1 MKFILPILTSFLIVY
16 LITPPL
22 INFALKNNFVD
33 KPTKRKIHEKPV
45 PLIGGLAMYISF
57 VINFILFVG
66 IDNTKHIAILIGSL
80 LIISI
85 GIIDDFYKTKGLE
98 FGIMP
103 RVIIQVAS
111 AIILYSVGIRFTGFM
126 NPFSNTYCLFPN
138 YLQFILTILWVFGVI
153 TVMNFSDGLD
163 GLAGGF
169 SCISSITLFIVAIY
183 KNQPIPAMISVL
195 LIGTVLGF
203 LKYNFHPAKIFMGDS
218 GATFLGYML
227 AVISLYGAFKQ
238 ATVISVFIPILA
250 LGVPIFDNIFVVIK
264 RFLQHKPFYKPDA
277 TQIHYRLLA
286 SGMNTNQVVRYL
298 FLINV
303 CLNLTSIIILLLKI

>member
-1 MKFILPILTSFLIVY
+1 MKFLLPILTSFLIVY

-33 KPTKRKIHEKPV
+33 RPTKRKMHEKPV

-57 VINFILFVG
+57 AINFILFVG
-66 IDNTKHIAILIGSL
+66 INNPKHIAILIGSL
-80 LIISI
+80 LVISI
-85 GIIDDFYKTKGLE
+85 GIIDDCYKTKGLE

-103 RVIIQVAS
+103 RVIIQVTS

-126 NPFSNTYCLFPN
+126 NPFNNTYCLFPN